1 MAATYRTVWTVE
13 RATSDV
19 RRTWIDAA
27 YARFQSGGLGDV
39 RVELLA
45 RDIGTTKGSFYW
57 HFRNRRSLVDAV
69 MERWEAE
76 QTEAIISAAEQ
87 AGNARGR
94 LSRLFSAVADDW
106 SKRGGEATLYVSAQH
121 EGVGAFVSR
130 VTQRRSDYVT
140 DLLIELGLGAA
151 EARRRSTIALAA
163 VVGLQHLSIVSNSA
177 LTGIDRDA
185 LTATALAMCT
195 AGLP

>member
-1 MAATYRTVWTVE
+1 ME
-13 RATSDV
+13 S
-19 RRTWIDAA
+19 
-27 YARFQSGGLGDV
+27 
-39 RVELLA
+39 LA

-57 HFRNRRSLVDAV
+57 HFSNRGSLVDAV

-87 AGNARGR
+87 VGDARGR

-121 EGVGAFVSR
+121 EGVGEFVSR

-140 DLLIELGLGAA
+140 DLLVDLGLGEA

-163 VVGLQHLSIVSNSA
+163 VVGLQQLSVVTSGA
-177 LTGIDRDA
+177 LSGLDRDD

-195 AGLP
+195 AGLPQSGL

>member
-1 MAATYRTVWTVE
+1 M
-13 RATSDV
+13 
-19 RRTWIDAA
+19 
-27 YARFQSGGLGDV
+27 

-57 HFRNRRSLVDAV
+57 HFSNRGALVDAV

-76 QTEAIISAAEQ
+76 QTEAIISAAEE

-94 LSRLFSAVADDW
+94 LSRLFAVVADDW
-106 SKRGGEATLYVSAQH
+106 SRRGGEATLYISAQH
-121 EGVGAFVSR
+121 EGVGEFVSR

-140 DLLIELGLGAA
+140 DLLVDLGVSAA

-163 VVGLQHLSIVSNSA
+163 VVGLQQLAIVKSTALSG
-177 LTGIDRDA
+177 LDRDA

-195 AGLP
+195 AGLPTAGV